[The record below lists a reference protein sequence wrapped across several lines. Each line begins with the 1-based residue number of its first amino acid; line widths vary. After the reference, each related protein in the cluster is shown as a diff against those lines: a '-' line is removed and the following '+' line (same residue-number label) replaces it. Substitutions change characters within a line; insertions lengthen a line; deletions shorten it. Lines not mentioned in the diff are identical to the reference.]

1 MKRLQHTCQGRFRSS
16 TACCSH
22 NVCVQMDYFYAFVDV
37 CCRSPSVT
45 TMRDIDPKL
54 PAARPNLEGY
64 PLSDG
69 DWPAD
74 DRYIYT

>member
-1 MKRLQHTCQGRFRSS
+1 MYLITQRDSLLCLLNSGF
-16 TACCSH
+16 
-22 NVCVQMDYFYAFVDV
+22 
-37 CCRSPSVT
+37 RSPSVT

-54 PAARPNLEGY
+54 PAARPSLDGY

-74 DRYIYT
+74 DRYMLS

>member
-1 MKRLQHTCQGRFRSS
+1 M
-16 TACCSH
+16 
-22 NVCVQMDYFYAFVDV
+22 
-37 CCRSPSVT
+37 T

-54 PAARPNLEGY
+54 PAARPNLDGY

-74 DRYIYT
+74 DRYIYIYTSARLLLRHRLFY

>member
-1 MKRLQHTCQGRFRSS
+1 MSLGRFRLD
-16 TACCSH
+16 ACCCSQDLFLH
-22 NVCVQMDYFYAFVDV
+22 KGINYYASLNPGF
-37 CCRSPSVT
+37 RSPSVT

-54 PAARPNLEGY
+54 PAARPNLDGY

-74 DRYIYT
+74 DRYILS